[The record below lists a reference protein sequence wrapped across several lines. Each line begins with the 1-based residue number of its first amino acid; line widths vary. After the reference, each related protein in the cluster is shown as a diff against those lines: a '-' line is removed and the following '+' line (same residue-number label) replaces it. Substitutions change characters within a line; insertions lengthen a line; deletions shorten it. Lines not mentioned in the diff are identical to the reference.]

1 MMQEYTFFFKSE
13 STTLTDTWIFFHI
26 KSQRFYDLNWRSYF
40 WFVEAVE
47 FDQLHRKN
55 FLYIKKS
62 TCEIF
67 IIYIC
72 SSISQNIQIGFF
84 HSSQNNSCRILIV
97 FSRILIKFQQ
107 TNQKK
112 SPSLNWFQIH
122 KCVVCKLQ
130 EMFIG
135 THRYYIILKCIVGIY
150 FWVDTKYLFEICII
164 NAYYLCIST
173 KYFQ

>member
-1 MMQEYTFFFKSE
+1 MQDLFELVPCWQIYFKISSFARE
-13 STTLTDTWIFFHI
+13 KSGNFKKWCERVYFLFQIRIYHTDRYLDFFHI

-47 FDQLHRKN
+47 FDQLHRKH
-55 FLYIKKS
+55 FFILKKD

-97 FSRILIKFQQ
+97 FSR
-107 TNQKK
+107 
-112 SPSLNWFQIH
+112 
-122 KCVVCKLQ
+122 
-130 EMFIG
+130 
-135 THRYYIILKCIVGIY
+135 
-150 FWVDTKYLFEICII
+150 FW
-164 NAYYLCIST
+164 
-173 KYFQ
+173 